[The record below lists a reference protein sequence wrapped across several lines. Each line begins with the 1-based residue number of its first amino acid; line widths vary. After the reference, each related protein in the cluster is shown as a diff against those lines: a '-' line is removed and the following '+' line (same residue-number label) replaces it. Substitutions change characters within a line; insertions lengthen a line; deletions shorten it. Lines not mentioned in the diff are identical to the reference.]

1 MWEYYKKIFQRYNFH
16 FQNPEILLL
25 DEATR
30 YVEKIIKKI
39 FLFKA
44 SFMASHDLP
53 STAFFLLN
61 KVNVAMP
68 DWIVLGM
75 CTVIYLAVS
84 DYSFQKLA
92 FTKCFMHLKIYML
105 WIKIQRMFTALKPFL
120 VLWMRKASTWFMMLW
135 TSWWLAA
142 QF

>member
-30 YVEKIIKKI
+30 YVEKIIKKK
-39 FLFKA
+39 FFCLKLA
-44 SFMASHDLP
+44 SWLP
-53 STAFFLLN
+53 IHSFFLLN

-75 CTVIYLAVS
+75 CSVIYLAVS